1 MVEIRPKQCNS
12 LRFHQKR
19 VKRAKN
25 MNRKAKDRKQRAEYV
40 IYVSSKRLKLFTR
53 DKQRLWGEKNLRE
66 RKVRANVKTW
76 LVATTVDCLFHW
88 IKFNNVEKGQS
99 SFENFKSSNL
109 DSVLHLHT
117 RIEYFENSAC
127 VRIDR

>member
-1 MVEIRPKQCNS
+1 MVETRPKQCNS

-53 DKQRLWGEKNLRE
+53 DKQKAVGRE
-66 RKVRANVKTW
+66 EFKRA
-76 LVATTVDCLFHW
+76 
-88 IKFNNVEKGQS
+88 
-99 SFENFKSSNL
+99 KSSGK
-109 DSVLHLHT
+109 
-117 RIEYFENSAC
+117 R
-127 VRIDR
+127 